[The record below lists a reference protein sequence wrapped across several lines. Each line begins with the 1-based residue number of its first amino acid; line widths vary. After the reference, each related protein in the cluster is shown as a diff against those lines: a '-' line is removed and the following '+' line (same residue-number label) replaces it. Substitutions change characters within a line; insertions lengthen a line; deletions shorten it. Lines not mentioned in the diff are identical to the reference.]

1 MTVRFEQIIAAIP
14 GQLNTVIHV
23 GAGFCKELEYY
34 TGRGVENIYLVE
46 PNDDLISRAR
56 RKTSML
62 AHVRLINLAV
72 APEAGEEVLNITNNL
87 RFSSLLEPQ
96 KLFDFFPN
104 VEVIDRRPVE
114 ATTLESLCSEIEF
127 DNQTNNLLV
136 MEVQGLEYE
145 ILQSTSDE
153 TLDHF
158 NWILVRSS
166 RDNLYRTPAPTGQ
179 NYVSSCL
186 TTPDYSRLTFE
197 EETPPF
203 ISHLYQL
210 NRAQRELSKEKSKG
224 AELRNSLGRLE
235 SLLEAQRAD
244 QKNKTHSMEQ
254 SKREIIKLRQNSE
267 KLKVDHDNLR
277 IIHERVNTDYDN
289 LSAQSDQQQVEMKI
303 KTAELDE
310 VNRSLR
316 LSNKLCSK
324 LNADLTDLQE
334 RFKTS
339 IENQQQQHLLLC
351 ELKDRLGQATEF
363 YQQLSLEDQQFDGDV
378 LEPRISKFVNPEE

>member
-23 GAGFCKELEYY
+23 GAGFCKELASY
-34 TGRGVENIYLVE
+34 TGRGVKSIYLVE

-104 VEVIDRRPVE
+104 VEVIDRRPVK

-145 ILQSTSDE
+145 ILQRTSDE
-153 TLDHF
+153 TLNHF
-158 NWILVRSS
+158 DWILVRSS
-166 RDNLYRTPAPTGQ
+166 RDNLYRTPDPTGQ

-197 EETPPF
+197 EDTPPF

-210 NRAQRELSKEKSKG
+210 NRAQRELSKEKSQG
-224 AELRNSLGRLE
+224 AELRNSLRRLE

-244 QKNKTHSMEQ
+244 QKNKTHSLEQ
-254 SKREIIKLRQNSE
+254 L
-267 KLKVDHDNLR
+267 
-277 IIHERVNTDYDN
+277 NTDYDN
-289 LSAQSDQQQVEMKI
+289 LSAQRDQQQVEMKI

-334 RFKTS
+334 RFRTS
-339 IENQQQQHLLLC
+339 VENQQQQHLLLC

-378 LEPRISKFVNPEE
+378 LEPRISKLVNPEE

>member
-23 GAGFCKELEYY
+23 GAGFCEELAYY

-158 NWILVRSS
+158 DWILVRSS

-210 NRAQRELSKEKSKG
+210 NRAQRELSKLKG
-224 AELRNSLGRLE
+224 
-235 SLLEAQRAD
+235 
-244 QKNKTHSMEQ
+244 
-254 SKREIIKLRQNSE
+254 
-267 KLKVDHDNLR
+267 DHDNLR
-277 IIHERVNTDYDN
+277 IKHERLNTDYDN
-289 LSAQSDQQQVEMKI
+289 SSAQSDQHQVEMKI

-324 LNADLTDLQE
+324 LNADLTDLQQ
-334 RFKTS
+334 RFRTS